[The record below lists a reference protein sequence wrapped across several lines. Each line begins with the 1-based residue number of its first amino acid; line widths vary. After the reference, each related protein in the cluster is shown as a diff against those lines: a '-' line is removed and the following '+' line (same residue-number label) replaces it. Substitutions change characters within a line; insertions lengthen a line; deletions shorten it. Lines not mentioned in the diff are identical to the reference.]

1 MENIFNLLQPENKTV
16 LNNINGNNAD
26 IVNTLLA
33 AVPKALQQGK
43 SIYAP
48 FVESDILKTCAKVW
62 HFVKYKIF
70 YETDIPGTQQ
80 IQLPSALLKSKRGDC
95 KSKSLLSIAILK
107 NALPSCKIFIRFVSY
122 DRNDP
127 TPTHV
132 YCYVVTPGGKT
143 ILVDSVYFAFDK
155 EKNYFYKKDFEIMEI
170 STISGFENATYSDIG
185 KFKKKTKAER
195 KERRKKFVKKAK
207 TVALAPARAAFLSLI
222 AINARGLATRVNQ
235 APKDKII
242 KVWKALGGDP
252 TKLYKSVANGAKRKP
267 FLGSKVKDVQ
277 GLKEIGVVETAT
289 IVAILAAA
297 APVLAAIVPLLKKIG
312 SNKDKN
318 DLEDLE
324 KETEEGGGNLKI
336 PDGEVGD
343 PEPGSGKKA
352 PSGGGGGGGGLD
364 MLKDNLPLIAGAGI
378 ALYLLTKKK
387 N

>member
-95 KSKSLLSIAILK
+95 KSKTLLTIAILK

-122 DRNDP
+122 DRNDQ

-195 KERRKKFVKKAK
+195 KERRKNFVKKAK
-207 TVALAPARAAFLSLI
+207 TVALAAPRGAFLSLV
-222 AINARGLATRVNQ
+222 AINARGMASKLAK
-235 APKDKII
+235 APKEKVVKI
-242 KVWKALGGDP
+242 WKALGGDP
-252 TKLYKSVANGAKRKP
+252 DKLYKTIANGAKRKA
-267 FLGSKVKDVQ
+267 FLGSNIKDVK
-277 GLKEIGVVETAT
+277 GLENIGVVDIAAITAL
-289 IVAILAAA
+289 LASA
-297 APVLAAIVPLLKKIG
+297 APIIAALAPILKLIG
-312 SNKDKN
+312 SNKDKKEI
-318 DLEDLE
+318 EDLE
-324 KETEEGGGNLKI
+324 KETTDAGGKLDI
-336 PDGEVGD
+336 PNGEVGD
-343 PEPGSGKKA
+343 PEPGSGKTA
-352 PSGGGGGGGGLD
+352 PRGGGGGGGLD

-378 ALYLLTKKK
+378 ALYLITKKK